1 MTKPQATTAKDARA
15 SMRTL
20 RSFALLLPLSL
31 LPQDPVRTSFAVLAG
46 FDWTAGMKLPD
57 EVTKLDSKKVQVG
70 GFMMREIPG
79 SGPVAQF
86 LLIND
91 ACGCTGTPKMNEII
105 FCAMPDGTTT
115 EIKNGVVQVTGT
127 LYVGEQKEEDEVIAI
142 YVMDVDTIQ

>member
-1 MTKPQATTAKDARA
+1 MTQSSAAPALGG
-15 SMRTL
+15 MRCM
-20 RSFALLLPLSL
+20 RSVALLLPLCL
-31 LPQDPVRTSFAVLAG
+31 LPQDPIRTSFAVLAG

-57 EVTKLDSKKVQVG
+57 EVTKLDSKKVQLG
-70 GFMMREIPG
+70 GFMMRETPG

-91 ACGCTGTPKMNEII
+91 ACGCTGTPKMNEIV